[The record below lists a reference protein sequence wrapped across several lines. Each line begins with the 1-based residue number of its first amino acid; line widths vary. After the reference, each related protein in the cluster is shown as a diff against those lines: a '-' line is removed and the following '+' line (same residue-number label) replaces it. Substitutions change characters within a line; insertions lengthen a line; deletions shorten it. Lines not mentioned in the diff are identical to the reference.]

1 MEIERL
7 QQEAERFFEWDTEK
21 RDFVTLTSC
30 LLFAQH
36 IAKMERDR
44 CIQVVE
50 GVEKNREW
58 VPGSL
63 YDTLRREAAAAIRN
77 A

>member
-1 MEIERL
+1 MEIEQL
-7 QQEAERFFEWDTEK
+7 QHEAGRFFEWPTEK

-36 IAKMERDR
+36 IAKLERDR

-50 GVEKNREW
+50 GFERNRDW
-58 VPGSL
+58 VPESL
-63 YDTLRREAAAAIRN
+63 YGTLRREAAAAIR
-77 A
+77 AA